1 MFDDV
6 AVPVAG
12 REAVEPAAPVAADPA
27 APVPAADWTP
37 ELLVPVVAV
46 SFVFLRGVTSL
57 PVEAAGECWPRE
69 PCPEVPYVV
78 SSEVAE
84 FLWL

>member
-1 MFDDV
+1 MFCDDTVSRGVPELEDV

-46 SFVFLRGVTSL
+46 SFVVLRGVTSL
-57 PVEAAGECWPRE
+57 PVEAAGECCPRE
-69 PCPEVPYVV
+69 P
-78 SSEVAE
+78 
-84 FLWL
+84 